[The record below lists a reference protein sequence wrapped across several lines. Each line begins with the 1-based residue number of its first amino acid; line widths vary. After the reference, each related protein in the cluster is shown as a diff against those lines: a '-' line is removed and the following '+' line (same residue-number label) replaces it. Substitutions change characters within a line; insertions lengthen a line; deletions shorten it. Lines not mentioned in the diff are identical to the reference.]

1 MLYAI
6 SVKTLHHQTRE
17 SAKGKGGSVMKRW
30 LSLLLIL
37 SLLLV
42 GCTPKESA
50 ADPVPLPAEDTP
62 APAAGIYTPG
72 TYEASANGF
81 GGPVKVTITVDAAS
95 ITAVEIVGDGETA
108 GIGAEAIPQLKTAIL
123 DQQTADVDAVSGA
136 TVTSNA
142 VRQAAGAALAA
153 ARGEEVQARELKDGV
168 YTATAPSYKR
178 SGGTLDSVTLQI
190 TVKDNA
196 ISAIE
201 VKEYGDT
208 PAIGGMAFDIL
219 SQKVVEHQSLGVDA
233 VTGAT
238 VSSAGFLAAAA
249 DAIAQAGGD
258 PLAWQNREVKKRAA
272 VSTEM
277 TTQIV
282 VIGAGI
288 AGLSAAVE
296 AANQGAKVI
305 LVEKQAVLGSSTT
318 RSEGY
323 VQAAGTDLQKA
334 HGVEDNVESLFEDIC
349 SLYKNEEK
357 FEPKLLKVATDGSTD
372 LIKFLMD
379 SGVKFDH
386 LEAISKNPPRNV
398 PRNHCV
404 EGGGGGITTNLYKT
418 AVQKGVT
425 VLMGTPCTELILDG
439 NAVVGIK
446 ATNEYGD
453 DITIHADAV
462 ILCAGSYTNN
472 LELFKELNPKLKPEA
487 ISGSGDGDGYY
498 LALQANA
505 DIVKLDYVQMMYY
518 FFSTKMTGWPSVIP
532 GAPQT
537 SVITPVSNVIFLD
550 GGGRRVA
557 NEDEF
562 CFDYVEKNWQGG
574 YDEGWTLVGAAFAEQ
589 YPDVIQI
596 ALTSELGSRE
606 GKLGYTAN
614 TIEELCAQ
622 TGLDA
627 KVVKATLDRYNE
639 LCDKGVD
646 EDFHKPAEYM
656 ERVDPPYYLLRM
668 PLVCTDGY
676 TGARINE
683 NAQVIDVNGNVIP
696 GFYAAGSCA
705 VAQMSSVRYYGCGS
719 SLLIGGVYGRVAAAH
734 AVQNLRP

>member
-1 MLYAI
+1 
-6 SVKTLHHQTRE
+6 
-17 SAKGKGGSVMKRW
+17 MKRW
-30 LSLLLIL
+30 LSLLLVFC
-37 SLLLV
+37 LLLV
-42 GCTPKESA
+42 GCTAQKTT
-50 ADPVPLPAEDTP
+50 ADPEPAPVVTP
-62 APAAGIYTPG
+62 APAKAIYTPG

-81 GGPVKVTITVDAAS
+81 GGAVSVKVTVDASA
-95 ITAVEIVGDGETA
+95 ITAVEIAGANETP
-108 GIGAEAIPQLKTAIL
+108 GIGQEAMGVLKDAIL
-123 DQQTADVDAVSGA
+123 SKQTADVDAVTGA
-136 TVTSNA
+136 TMTSNA
-142 VRQAAGAALAA
+142 VKQAANAALAA
-153 ARGEEVQARELKDGV
+153 ARGEVQQSSALKDGT
-168 YTATAPSYKR
+168 YTASAPSYKK
-178 SGGTLDSVTLQI
+178 SGGMLDTVTLEL
-190 TVKDNA
+190 TVKNNA
-196 ISAIE
+196 VSAVK

-208 PAIGGMAFDIL
+208 PAIGGMAFDL
-219 SQKVVEHQSLGVDA
+219 LCEQLVEYQSLGIDA

-238 VSSAGFLAAAA
+238 VSTAGFLAAAA
-249 DAIAQAGGD
+249 DAIVQAGGD
-258 PLAWQNREVKKRAA
+258 PLEWQNRKVEKRAP
-272 VSTEM
+272 VTSEM
-277 TTQIV
+277 ETQIV

-296 AANQGAKVI
+296 AANLGAKVI

-323 VQAAGTDLQKA
+323 VQAANTDLQKA
-334 HGVEDNVESLFEDIC
+334 HGVQDSVESLYEDIY

-357 FEPKLLKVATDGSTD
+357 FEPHLLKVATDGSTD
-372 LIKFLMD
+372 LIRFLLD
-379 SGVKFDH
+379 AGVKFDH

-404 EGGGGGITTNLYKT
+404 EGGGGGITSNLYKT
-418 AVQKGVT
+418 AVEKGVT
-425 VLMGTPCTELILDG
+425 VLMGTPCTELIMDG

-446 ATNEYGD
+446 ATNDFGD
-453 DITIHADAV
+453 DITIRAGSV

-487 ISGSGDGDGYY
+487 ISGSGDGDAYY
-498 LALQANA
+498 LSLQANA

-550 GGGRRVA
+550 GGGKRVA

-627 KVVKATLDRYNE
+627 KTVQATLDRYNE

-656 ERVDPPYYLLRM
+656 ERVEAPYYLLRM
-668 PLVCTDGY
+668 PMVCTDGY

-719 SLLIGGVYGRVAAAH
+719 SLLFGGVYGRVAAAH
-734 AVQNLRP
+734 AVNNP